1 MKKEKKVVK
10 KATPVRKV
18 IKPAP
23 KLAPKSVKKPQPV
36 MKSAPVPKPSL
47 STPAPVASDGFREY
61 QRSGRLSARA
71 FIRRRIKDNVDSL
84 AKALRKAGYYPGFD
98 EEKLL
103 ALVTRY
109 HYHIQWELVHTMKS
123 GAKPGKLPVSSKV
136 VKAANELQ
144 QDIKKAASSPS
155 LKAAVP
161 MNPPIEPFAT
171 PLPPVKKSRPQ
182 ESAETPKVEL

>member
-1 MKKEKKVVK
+1 MKKDKKVVK
-10 KATPVRKV
+10 KAKPVRKV
-18 IKPAP
+18 VKPMP

-71 FIRRRIKDNVDSL
+71 FIRRRIKDSVDSL

-109 HYHIQWELVHTMKS
+109 HYHIQWELVHTTKS
-123 GAKPGKLPVSSKV
+123 GAKLPVSSTV
-136 VKAANELQ
+136 VKAAKELQ
-144 QDIKKAASSPS
+144 QDIDKNIGPGLKVVVSSKPLGVPKA
-155 LKAAVP
+155 
-161 MNPPIEPFAT
+161 
-171 PLPPVKKSRPQ
+171 PPVEESRPQ
-182 ESAETPKVEL
+182 ESAVTPKVEL